1 MLAGAKFLVSFAAT
15 SITVIVAMTAVLYAN
30 AELYTTRWGVR
41 EQLKSNGIYGRSIW
55 DDFFAYKFTL
65 YEMRPTESISV
76 GSSRAMPVRALLF
89 RNEDHLSFGGAVN
102 SVAEF
107 SAFVERLRAMPMRPT
122 VAFVYV
128 DFDWFLESA
137 SRTRNNSDWQS
148 YDNWLFVYQ
157 SAFVHIEDLVQGAF
171 AKKFTVDPVAGGV
184 LVGSRAARFADGF
197 RIDGST
203 QQYSFERGLRSW
215 PDGDISSFIQQP
227 ASGPAQ
233 EDARKYSARRN
244 WWDAKINNE
253 SFQRFEASLKKLQ
266 IDGTSVVLIAAP
278 VATHLATAMESNPA
292 LKFFAGWLKRLEAIA
307 RSRQIPFFDFTH
319 LPLKNATCFT
329 DRYHASE
336 GAYAWM
342 LAQISKRLNE
352 SGHQGGRIF
361 DSARLGASSDPNCVR
376 SLGPAHALR

>member
-1 MLAGAKFLVSFAAT
+1 MLASAKFLISFAVT
-15 SITVIVAMTAVLYAN
+15 SVTVIVAMTTVLYAN
-30 AELYTTRWGVR
+30 AELYTTRLGAR

-65 YEMRPTESISV
+65 YEMRPTEFISV

-107 SAFVERLRAMPMRPT
+107 SAFVERLRAMPRRPA

-137 SRTRNNSDWQS
+137 SRMRNNSNWQS

-157 SAFVHIEDLVQGAF
+157 SAFVHIEDLIQGAF
-171 AKKFTVDPVAGGV
+171 AKKFVVDPIAGGA

-203 QQYSFERGLRSW
+203 QQYSFEKGLRPW
-215 PDGDISSFIQQP
+215 PDGDISSFIQEP
-227 ASGPAQ
+227 ASSAAQ
-233 EDARKYSARRN
+233 EDAQKYSIRRN
-244 WWDAKINNE
+244 WWGAKINKE
-253 SFQRFEASLKKLQ
+253 SFQQFEASLKSLQ
-266 IDGTSVVLIAAP
+266 IGGTSVVLLAAP
-278 VATHLATAMESNPA
+278 IATHLATAMEHNPA
-292 LKFFAGWLKRLEAIA
+292 LKFFPIWLNRLEAIA
-307 RSRQIPFFDFTH
+307 RGRQIPFFDFTH

-342 LAQISKRLNE
+342 LSQISKRLNE
-352 SGHQGGRIF
+352 SGHPGGRVF
-361 DSARLGASSDPNCVR
+361 DSARLEKASDPNCIR
-376 SLGPAHALR
+376 SLGPAKAR